1 MKEDLVLERPF
12 GMAILAG
19 VERSVVYARI
29 VNLWFYNIFICMYSW
44 QWNDN
49 TLYTLVPLFLH
60 DIDYY
65 WYILDIDTDIF
76 LQKYKKV
83 NK

>member
-29 VNLWFYNIFICMYSW
+29 VNL
-44 QWNDN
+44 
-49 TLYTLVPLFLH
+49 
-60 DIDYY
+60 
-65 WYILDIDTDIF
+65 
-76 LQKYKKV
+76 
-83 NK
+83 